1 MCAKLKRG
9 RSKVK
14 NTDADTA
21 EVFCDDESIEQ
32 EVSEKPEKVSKK
44 SNLQNASKQN
54 KIKKSSKNVKSKGK
68 AKKKFRFDVERDL
81 IILDT
86 EESKVPELIETSS
99 KFKGSTADLLK
110 DRKEMLNSLDKD
122 SIEMLREVQNKS
134 LLAEYHTG
142 KSETKL
148 KRFFDHRFAKAPS
161 NISLAKQFKQ
171 HLAINAEKSELSG
184 EQLVEFAHA
193 FLNALNSNEQDDA
206 RDCAE
211 LIALLLQD
219 LHKITGRN
227 PLEVVR
233 HLSAFP
239 ELTLQSLL
247 RKVFAGNGLP
257 LKKTENKD

>member
-14 NTDADTA
+14 NTDADTT
-21 EVFCDDESIEQ
+21 EIFCEEENIDHNL
-32 EVSEKPEKVSKK
+32 SEKPEKVGRRSTVK
-44 SNLQNASKQN
+44 NVPKQN
-54 KIKKSSKNVKSKGK
+54 KIKKSKKEVKSKRK
-68 AKKKFRFDVERDL
+68 AKNKLRFDVERDL

-86 EESKVPELIETSS
+86 EESKVPELVESNS
-99 KFKGSTADLLK
+99 KFKGSTAELLK

-122 SIEMLREVQNKS
+122 SIELLRDVQIKS
-134 LLAEYHTG
+134 LYAEYHTG

-148 KRFFDHRFAKAPS
+148 KRFFEQRFTKAPS

-171 HLAINAEKSELSG
+171 QLATNAGKSELKG

-193 FLNALNSNEQDDA
+193 FLNALNSSEQDDA

-211 LIALLLQD
+211 LIALLLED
-219 LHKITGRN
+219 LHKITGRS

-247 RKVFAGNGLP
+247 RKIFAGNGLP
-257 LKKTENKD
+257 LKKTESKD